1 MGLHIDHISL
11 LVSDL
16 DKAYA
21 DWEHIL
27 EVLSPEHT
35 LSVTRGEGQDDVD
48 GTPMKWVTFQNPD
61 PTGVSI
67 QLWSPAEPGH
77 WPDKVLAKKG
87 EYVHHIAFC
96 SDNFDKMID
105 DCRDAEIPLVLD
117 EPSNPNTQPWL
128 KWNFISPEKAH
139 GPLIELAT
147 RYLAGGENWL
157 PHPGNAENSE
167 LLGELEDRFVAD

>member
-1 MGLHIDHISL
+1 M
-11 LVSDL
+11 
-16 DKAYA
+16 
-21 DWEHIL
+21 
-27 EVLSPEHT
+27 
-35 LSVTRGEGQDDVD
+35 SVTRGEGQDDVD

-105 DCRDAEIPLVLD
+105 DCRDAEIPVVLD